1 MFDEKFLK
9 LIMEGGVSLTAI
21 FLLYRLLVLVLSM
34 WKAQQET
41 QQRAFDHQRK
51 DHEFQ
56 ADLLKGAHTKLDVI
70 VKGVHR

>member
-41 QQRAFDHQRK
+41 QQIAFNKQREE
-51 DHEFQ
+51 HGVQ
-56 ADLLKGAHTKLDVI
+56 TDLLKGAHTKLDVI